1 MNKMRVLFIHSWNKN
16 DLSYR
21 SRFSNLL
28 SYPSLTLPTL
38 VSLVPGDLC
47 IEIEVCDEMSQRVK
61 YDRKYDIVAISFD
74 TSSSIQAYTH
84 AKVFRERGAHILLGG
99 YHATFMPEE
108 ALEHG
113 DTVIVGPAEISLPQ
127 FFYDFVNGSPKRLY
141 DNPMHDA
148 CNLKIPARNKVSPTK
163 YLNIPTIIADRGCN
177 NRCKFCA
184 ISRMW
189 LSNPRPICD
198 VVQEIKGLHTNKLI
212 FFDPNFFKP
221 REYALELMKELEKL
235 KVRWATNATADV
247 AFDDELLS
255 AAQRAGCS
263 GVLIGFESLS
273 EQSLRGVRKK
283 FSNTE
288 RYKEIVERMHNYDI
302 SVNGCFVLGFDNDTE
317 EELLSIPEKV
327 KYMHLDLTRFA
338 ILTPVP
344 GSELFKDLD
353 RQGRIITRDWS
364 MYTQHR
370 AVFQPAN
377 MTPGR
382 LEEIYRKVWKET
394 FTLKNILGR
403 VWGSPN
409 KTIAEK
415 SVLLGVNIGFKLL
428 PIQGVKTEGGKA

>member
-1 MNKMRVLFIHSWNKN
+1 MRVLFIHAWNDN

-21 SRFSNLL
+21 SRFSNLF

-38 VSLVPGDLC
+38 VSLVPEELHID
-47 IEIEVCDEMSQRVK
+47 IDVCDQMSQRVR
-61 YDRKYDIVAISFD
+61 YDKKYDIVAISAN
-74 TSSSIQAYTH
+74 TSSCISAYKH
-84 AKVFRERGAHILLGG
+84 ARIFKERGAYILLGG
-99 YHATFMPEE
+99 YHPTFMPEE

-113 DTVIVGPAEISLPQ
+113 DTVIVGPAEVSLPQ
-127 FFYDFVNGSPKRLY
+127 FFYDFVNGSPKKLY
-141 DNPMHDA
+141 ENPKYDA
-148 CNLKIPARNKVSPTK
+148 CSLKIPARNKVSHTK

-177 NRCKFCA
+177 NRCRFCA

-189 LSNPRPICD
+189 LSNPRPVND
-198 VVQEIKGLHTNKLI
+198 VVEEIKSLRTNKLI

-235 KVRWATNATADV
+235 KVKWATNATADV

-273 EQSLRGVRKK
+273 EQSLKGVGKK

-288 RYKEIVERMHNYDI
+288 RYKEIVERMHNYDL

-317 EELLSIPEKV
+317 DELLSMPEKV
-327 KYMHLDLTRFA
+327 KYMQLDLARFA

-353 RQGRIITRDWS
+353 RQGRILTRDWS
-364 MYTQHR
+364 MYTQHH
-370 AVFQPAN
+370 AVYQPAN
-377 MTPGR
+377 MSPGR

-394 FTLKNILGR
+394 FTMKNIIGR
-403 VWGSPN
+403 VWSSPN

-415 SVLLGVNIGFKLL
+415 SVLLGVNIGFKFL
-428 PIQGVKTEGGKA
+428 PIQGD

>member
-1 MNKMRVLFIHSWNKN
+1 MRVLFIHAWNQN

-38 VSLVPGDLC
+38 ISLVPEELG
-47 IEIEVCDEMSQRVK
+47 IEVEACDEMSQKVN
-61 YDRKYDIVAISFD
+61 YNRKYDIVAISFD

-84 AKVFRERGAHILLGG
+84 ARRFKEQGAYILLGG

-113 DTVIVGPAEISLPQ
+113 DTIVVGPAEVSLPE
-127 FFYDFVNGSPKRLY
+127 FFYDFIIGSPKRLY
-141 DNPMHDA
+141 DNPNYDA
-148 CNLKIPARNKVSPTK
+148 CNMKIPARDKVSRSK
-163 YLNIPTIIADRGCN
+163 SLRIPSIIADRGCN

-184 ISRMW
+184 ISKMW
-189 LSNPRPICD
+189 LSNARPIQE
-198 VVQEIKGLHTNKLI
+198 VVEEIKGLHTNKLI

-235 KVRWATNATADV
+235 KIKWATNATADV

-273 EQSLRGVRKK
+273 EQSLKGVRKK

-288 RYKEIVERMHNYDI
+288 KYKEIVERMHNYNI

-338 ILTPVP
+338 ILTPIP
-344 GSELFKDLD
+344 GSELFKELD
-353 RQGRIITRDWS
+353 NEGRILTRDWS
-364 MYTQHR
+364 LYTQHR

-377 MTPGR
+377 MSPQR
-382 LEEIYRKVWKET
+382 LEEIYRRVWKET
-394 FTLKNILGR
+394 FTLKNIVGR
-403 VWGSPN
+403 VWGSPS
-409 KTIAEK
+409 KTLVEK

-428 PIQGVKTEGGKA
+428 PIQGVKNEDHNN